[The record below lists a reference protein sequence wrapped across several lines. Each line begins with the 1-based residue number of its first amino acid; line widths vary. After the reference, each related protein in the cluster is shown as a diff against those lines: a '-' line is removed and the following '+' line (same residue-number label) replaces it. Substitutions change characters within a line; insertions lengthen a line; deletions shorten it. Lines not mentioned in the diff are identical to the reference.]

1 MAVNVTRGQMTI
13 NEQNEPGKVTHLVDC
28 NRLARSSNGQSF
40 TRSCAFVFAKFDWV
54 ECVCVAPTK
63 QNMVYK
69 GI

>member
-40 TRSCAFVFAKFDWV
+40 TRSCALVFAKFD
-54 ECVCVAPTK
+54 
-63 QNMVYK
+63 
-69 GI
+69 